1 MALPLGWALC
11 GLLLPLLLPPAAGER
26 APGAPLDPG
35 AIAEFCRIDP
45 ALCHA
50 EEQQLSFEAVR
61 NIHKQMDDD
70 ANGNVDVEE
79 SDEFLRE
86 DLNYHDPTV
95 KHSTF
100 HGEDKLIS
108 VEDLWKAWK
117 TSEVYNWTVEEVV
130 QWLITYVELPQ
141 YEETFRKLQLSGHAM
156 PRLAVNNVT
165 MMGTVLKMTDR
176 SHRQKLQLKAL
187 DTVLFGPPLLTRH
200 NHLKDFMLVVSIVIG
215 VGGCWFAYIQNRYSK
230 EHMKK
235 MMKDLEGL
243 HRAEQSLHD
252 LQERLQK
259 AQEEHRSVE
268 VEKVHL
274 EKKLQDEISIAKQEA
289 HRLRELREGTENE
302 LSRQKYAEQELEQ
315 VRMALKNAE
324 KELESHCGWAAPE
337 ALQRWL
343 QLTHEVEVQYYNVK
357 KQNAEKQLLVAKE
370 GAEKIKKKRNTLFG
384 TFHVAHSSSLDDV
397 DHKILT
403 AKQALSEVT
412 AALRERL
419 HRWQQIELLCG
430 FQIVTNPGIHSL
442 AAALN
447 IDPSWMGTPR
457 PNPSHFIMTDDVD
470 DLDEE
475 IVSPMSIQYAPWLLG
490 RRLSDRSSLSS
501 EDQSLWRCPA
511 PALPSTVRQR
521 LAEPQQHLH
530 SSQRL
535 VESSGQGQSEVSPAW
550 GSRAGRGSLRR
561 TQNLSWGQSFSLDL
575 AATTHP
581 ASSPATTTTTTTT
594 SSSSSSS
601 SAAAA
606 SPSASST
613 FYSSCSTSAAAACHG
628 HPVYYHHT
636 TSSYLLQMD
645 SFLGLPPPDVTS
657 GARCHAESFGD
668 LTRCDSD
675 PSIPHLSDPQRPCSS
690 APRLLAARPHLL
702 TRSMEEPPPGH
713 PPAGAVPTPN
723 GGSRQG
729 EASSASPGCS
739 LLPESPMVMKKMMM
753 VVNHGMEKAS
763 SLGELA
769 QPPPGRAGQSDS
781 SRSHS
786 PSSTEP
792 ETPSPISDGRPG
804 AAKSTRIP
812 QLAAKKS
819 PGEEDSSLAGEEVE
833 LGQSK
838 KKFPLK
844 IFKKPKK

>member
-1 MALPLGWALC
+1 MLQVPLPLDRDGILFRLRFTTLALGTVFCPLFGFLFCVIWSLLFNFRETTATHC
-11 GLLLPLLLPPAAGER
+11 GVPNYLPSISAAIGGETPQRYVWRLCIGLHSAPRLLVALAYWNHYQSCHCPHPRYLRLCHLTLLLNLLENFALLILTYVSSTENY
-26 APGAPLDPG
+26 
-35 AIAEFCRIDP
+35 AEFCRIDK
-45 ALCHA
+45 ALCHD
-50 EEQQLSFEAVR
+50 EDEQLSFEAVR

-86 DLNYHDPTV
+86 DLNYHDPAV

-117 TSEVYNWTVEEVV
+117 TSEVYNWTVDEVV
-130 QWLITYVELPQ
+130 QWLISYVELPQ

-156 PRLAVNNVT
+156 PRLAVNNAT

-324 KELESHCGWAAPE
+324 KELESHCSWAAPE
-337 ALQRWL
+337 ALQKWL
-343 QLTHEVEVQYYNVK
+343 QLTHEVEVQYYNIK

-430 FQIVTNPGIHSL
+430 FQIVNNPGIHSL
-442 AAALN
+442 ASALN
-447 IDPSWMGTPR
+447 IDPGWMGTPR

-475 IVSPMSIQYAPWLLG
+475 LVSPMSIQ
-490 RRLSDRSSLSS
+490 S
-501 EDQSLWRCPA
+501 

-521 LAEPQQHLH
+521 LVEPQHGH
-530 SSQRL
+530 GSQR
-535 VESSGQGQSEVSPAW
+535 W
-550 GSRAGRGSLRR
+550 
-561 TQNLSWGQSFSLDL
+561 
-575 AATTHP
+575 
-581 ASSPATTTTTTTT
+581 
-594 SSSSSSS
+594 
-601 SAAAA
+601 
-606 SPSASST
+606 
-613 FYSSCSTSAAAACHG
+613 
-628 HPVYYHHT
+628 
-636 TSSYLLQMD
+636 
-645 SFLGLPPPDVTS
+645 
-657 GARCHAESFGD
+657 
-668 LTRCDSD
+668 
-675 PSIPHLSDPQRPCSS
+675 I
-690 APRLLAARPHLL
+690 
-702 TRSMEEPPPGH
+702 
-713 PPAGAVPTPN
+713 
-723 GGSRQG
+723 
-729 EASSASPGCS
+729 
-739 LLPESPMVMKKMMM
+739 
-753 VVNHGMEKAS
+753 
-763 SLGELA
+763 
-769 QPPPGRAGQSDS
+769 
-781 SRSHS
+781 
-786 PSSTEP
+786 
-792 ETPSPISDGRPG
+792 PSPTCPLLMSPLEFAVALG
-804 AAKSTRIP
+804 ALEI
-812 QLAAKKS
+812 
-819 PGEEDSSLAGEEVE
+819 
-833 LGQSK
+833 
-838 KKFPLK
+838 
-844 IFKKPKK
+844 

>member
-1 MALPLGWALC
+1 MDLCSRVAVWVLCLSLLHQGEGDKPPSLSDTDESAVAVLPYEKVKSPNPMAQLGFPGILRGGDPSFLPQ
-11 GLLLPLLLPPAAGER
+11 
-26 APGAPLDPG
+26 
-35 AIAEFCRIDP
+35 EFCRIDEL
-45 ALCHA
+45 LCNK
-50 EEQQLSFEAVR
+50 EDELLSFEAVM

-108 VEDLWKAWK
+108 VEDLWQAWK

-141 YEETFRKLQLSGHAM
+141 YEETFRKLELGGHAM
-156 PRLAVNNVT
+156 PRLAITNAT
-165 MMGTVLKMTDR
+165 MTGTVLKMTDR

-230 EHMKK
+230 EHMGK

-243 HRAEQSLHD
+243 HHAEQSLHD

-259 AQEEHRSVE
+259 AQEEHRTVE

-274 EKKLQDEISIAKQEA
+274 EKKLQDEISMAKHEA
-289 HRLRELREGTENE
+289 QRLRELREGTENE

-324 KELESHCGWAAPE
+324 KELESHSNWSAPDS
-337 ALQRWL
+337 LQKWL
-343 QLTHEVEVQYYNVK
+343 QLTHEVEVQYYNIK
-357 KQNAEKQLLVAKE
+357 KQNAEKQLLIAKE

-419 HRWQQIELLCG
+419 HRWHQIEMLCG
-430 FQIVTNPGIHSL
+430 FQVVNNPGIHVL
-442 AAALN
+442 VAALN
-447 IDPSWMGTPR
+447 IDPSLMGGAR
-457 PNPSHFIMTDDVD
+457 QNPSHFIMSDDVD
-470 DLDEE
+470 DMDED
-475 IVSPMSIQYAPWLLG
+475 IMAPISMQSP
-490 RRLSDRSSLSS
+490 SLSS
-501 EDQSLWRCPA
+501 A
-511 PALPSTVRQR
+511 VRQR
-521 LAEPQQHLH
+521 IVDPQHALG
-530 SSQRL
+530 SQRL
-535 VESSGQGQSEVSPAW
+535 VESYMQGQSEQGSPVHYRP
-550 GSRAGRGSLRR
+550 SRVSLRR
-561 TQNLSWGQSFSLDL
+561 MRSLSHGQSFNSDL
-575 AATTHP
+575 HGTTP
-581 ASSPATTTTTTTT
+581 ST
-594 SSSSSSS
+594 SSSTTASSCSSSTS
-601 SAAAA
+601 SAPSA
-606 SPSASST
+606 PSASH
-613 FYSSCSTSAAAACHG
+613 A
-628 HPVYYHHT
+628 HPVYFHHST
-636 TSSYLLQMD
+636 TYYVQMD
-645 SFLGLPPPDVTS
+645 SIPDLPPPDVTS
-657 GARCHAESFGD
+657 GMLGRSPSFGD
-668 LTRCDSD
+668 LSRSDSESSL
-675 PSIPHLSDPQRPCSS
+675 PFLSDHHRVTKLPTSKS
-690 APRLLAARPHLL
+690 AMLARCL
-702 TRSMEEPPPGH
+702 EEYPAAGGH
-713 PPAGAVPTPN
+713 TPN
-723 GGSRQG
+723 GGNKHFDAPSLCALQ
-729 EASSASPGCS
+729 AILPDSPV
-739 LLPESPMVMKKMMM
+739 LEKKVLPQQE
-753 VVNHGMEKAS
+753 MEKSS
-763 SLGELA
+763 SLGEISLA
-769 QPPPGRAGQSDS
+769 GVAQSDS

-792 ETPSPISDGRPG
+792 ETPSPTTESKHNNT
-804 AAKSTRIP
+804 KSTRIP
-812 QLAAKKS
+812 QLAGKKN
-819 PGEEDSSLAGEEVE
+819 PGEEDSGSTGEETDSVP
-833 LGQSK
+833 GK

>member
-1 MALPLGWALC
+1 MEPRPGRAVRALC
-11 GLLLPLLLPPAAGER
+11 GLFLLLLLLLLLQHPGRAER
-26 APGAPLDPG
+26 APGSHLDDS
-35 AIAEFCRIDP
+35 AIAAEFCRIDK
-45 ALCHA
+45 ALCHD
-50 EEQQLSFEAVR
+50 EDEQLSFEAVR

-86 DLNYHDPTV
+86 DLNYHDPAV

-117 TSEVYNWTVEEVV
+117 TSEVYNWTVDEVV
-130 QWLITYVELPQ
+130 QWLISYVELPQ

-156 PRLAVNNVT
+156 PRLAVNNAT

-324 KELESHCGWAAPE
+324 KELESHCSWAAPE
-337 ALQRWL
+337 ALQKWL
-343 QLTHEVEVQYYNVK
+343 QLTHEVEVQYYNIK

-430 FQIVTNPGIHSL
+430 FQIVNNPGIHSL
-442 AAALN
+442 ASALN
-447 IDPSWMGTPR
+447 IDPGWMGTPR

-475 IVSPMSIQYAPWLLG
+475 LVSPMSIQ
-490 RRLSDRSSLSS
+490 S
-501 EDQSLWRCPA
+501 

-521 LAEPQQHLH
+521 LVEPQHGH
-530 SSQRL
+530 GSQRG
-535 VESSGQGQSEVSPAW
+535 SGANK
-550 GSRAGRGSLRR
+550 RFNSLRLR
-561 TQNLSWGQSFSLDL
+561 LL
-575 AATTHP
+575 HP
-581 ASSPATTTTTTTT
+581 APERPPAYPQLGAQAAGCPAHAADQVHGGGCPRAPGPRRAHPQRRQPARGALRPGGLAG
-594 SSSSSSS
+594 
-601 SAAAA
+601 AAARE
-606 SPSASST
+606 P
-613 FYSSCSTSAAAACHG
+613 HG
-628 HPVYYHHT
+628 DEEDDDGEPRHGEV
-636 TSSYLLQMD
+636 LQPGGD
-645 SFLGLPPPDVTS
+645 QPPDGRQAQPLGFVPV
-657 GARCHAESFGD
+657 AQPQLHRPRHP
-668 LTRCDSD
+668 L
-675 PSIPHLSDPQRPCSS
+675 PHL
-690 APRLLAARPHLL
+690 
-702 TRSMEEPPPGH
+702 
-713 PPAGAVPTPN
+713 
-723 GGSRQG
+723 
-729 EASSASPGCS
+729 
-739 LLPESPMVMKKMMM
+739 
-753 VVNHGMEKAS
+753 
-763 SLGELA
+763 
-769 QPPPGRAGQSDS
+769 
-781 SRSHS
+781 
-786 PSSTEP
+786 
-792 ETPSPISDGRPG
+792 
-804 AAKSTRIP
+804 
-812 QLAAKKS
+812 
-819 PGEEDSSLAGEEVE
+819 
-833 LGQSK
+833 
-838 KKFPLK
+838 
-844 IFKKPKK
+844 

>member
-1 MALPLGWALC
+1 
-11 GLLLPLLLPPAAGER
+11 
-26 APGAPLDPG
+26 
-35 AIAEFCRIDP
+35 
-45 ALCHA
+45 
-50 EEQQLSFEAVR
+50 
-61 NIHKQMDDD
+61 MDDD

-117 TSEVYNWTVEEVV
+117 TSEVYNWTVDEVV

-156 PRLAVNNVT
+156 PRLAVNNAT

-324 KELESHCGWAAPE
+324 KELESHCSWAAPE
-337 ALQRWL
+337 ALQKWL
-343 QLTHEVEVQYYNVK
+343 QLTHEVEVQYYNIK

-430 FQIVTNPGIHSL
+430 FQIVNNPGIHTL
-442 AAALN
+442 ASALN
-447 IDPSWMGTPR
+447 IDPGWMGTPR

-475 IVSPMSIQYAPWLLG
+475 IVSPVSM
-490 RRLSDRSSLSS
+490 
-501 EDQSLWRCPA
+501 QS
-511 PALPSTVRQR
+511 PALPSAVRQR
-521 LAEPQQHLH
+521 LVDPQHGH
-530 SSQRL
+530 GSQR
-535 VESSGQGQSEVSPAW
+535 
-550 GSRAGRGSLRR
+550 
-561 TQNLSWGQSFSLDL
+561 
-575 AATTHP
+575 
-581 ASSPATTTTTTTT
+581 
-594 SSSSSSS
+594 
-601 SAAAA
+601 
-606 SPSASST
+606 
-613 FYSSCSTSAAAACHG
+613 
-628 HPVYYHHT
+628 
-636 TSSYLLQMD
+636 
-645 SFLGLPPPDVTS
+645 
-657 GARCHAESFGD
+657 D
-668 LTRCDSD
+668 LTRCDSES
-675 PSIPHLSDPQRPCSS
+675 SIPHLSEPPRPPGPASK
-690 APRLLAARPHLL
+690 LLPARPALL
-702 TRSMEEPPPGH
+702 TRSVEDAAPGH
-713 PPAGAVPTPN
+713 TPN
-723 GGSRQG
+723 GGGRHA
-729 EASSASPGCS
+729 EHPGPERPS
-739 LLPESPMVMKKMMM
+739 ESPSATKKTMT
-753 VVNHGMEKAS
+753 VNHGMEKSS
-763 SLGELA
+763 SLGEMGHPA
-769 QPPPGRAGQSDS
+769 AARHSHSDS

-786 PSSTEP
+786 PSSTDP
-792 ETPSPISDGRPG
+792 DTPSPTSDCRPNSS
-804 AAKSTRIP
+804 KSTRIP

-819 PGEEDSSLAGEEVE
+819 AGDEDGSLTGDEVDP
-833 LGQSK
+833 GQSK

-844 IFKKPKK
+844 IFKKPRK

>member
-1 MALPLGWALC
+1 MEPRPGRAVRALC
-11 GLLLPLLLPPAAGER
+11 GLFLLLLLLQHPGRAER
-26 APGAPLDPG
+26 APGSHLDDS
-35 AIAEFCRIDP
+35 AIAAEFCRIDK
-45 ALCHA
+45 ALCHD
-50 EEQQLSFEAVR
+50 EDEQLSFEAVR

-86 DLNYHDPTV
+86 DLNYHDPAV

-117 TSEVYNWTVEEVV
+117 TSEVYNWTVDEVV
-130 QWLITYVELPQ
+130 QWLISYVELPQ

-156 PRLAVNNVT
+156 PRLAVNNAT

-324 KELESHCGWAAPE
+324 KELESHCSWAAPE
-337 ALQRWL
+337 ALQKWL
-343 QLTHEVEVQYYNVK
+343 QLTHEVEVQYYNIK

-430 FQIVTNPGIHSL
+430 FQIVNNPGIHSL
-442 AAALN
+442 ASALN
-447 IDPSWMGTPR
+447 IDPGWMGTPR
-457 PNPSHFIMTDDVD
+457 PNPSHFIITDDVD

-475 IVSPMSIQYAPWLLG
+475 LVSPMSIQ
-490 RRLSDRSSLSS
+490 S
-501 EDQSLWRCPA
+501 

-521 LAEPQQHLH
+521 LVEPQHGH
-530 SSQRL
+530 GSQRG
-535 VESSGQGQSEVSPAW
+535 SGANK
-550 GSRAGRGSLRR
+550 RFNSLRLR
-561 TQNLSWGQSFSLDL
+561 LL
-575 AATTHP
+575 HP
-581 ASSPATTTTTTTT
+581 APERPPAYPQLGAQAAGCPAHAADQVHGGGCPRAPGPRRAHPQRRQPARGALRPGGFAG
-594 SSSSSSS
+594 
-601 SAAAA
+601 AAARE
-606 SPSASST
+606 P
-613 FYSSCSTSAAAACHG
+613 HG
-628 HPVYYHHT
+628 DEEDDDGEPRHGEV
-636 TSSYLLQMD
+636 LQPGGD
-645 SFLGLPPPDVTS
+645 QPPDGRQAQPLGFVPV
-657 GARCHAESFGD
+657 AQPQLHRPRHP
-668 LTRCDSD
+668 L
-675 PSIPHLSDPQRPCSS
+675 PHL
-690 APRLLAARPHLL
+690 
-702 TRSMEEPPPGH
+702 
-713 PPAGAVPTPN
+713 
-723 GGSRQG
+723 
-729 EASSASPGCS
+729 
-739 LLPESPMVMKKMMM
+739 
-753 VVNHGMEKAS
+753 
-763 SLGELA
+763 
-769 QPPPGRAGQSDS
+769 
-781 SRSHS
+781 
-786 PSSTEP
+786 
-792 ETPSPISDGRPG
+792 
-804 AAKSTRIP
+804 
-812 QLAAKKS
+812 
-819 PGEEDSSLAGEEVE
+819 
-833 LGQSK
+833 
-838 KKFPLK
+838 
-844 IFKKPKK
+844 

>member
-1 MALPLGWALC
+1 MDLRSGVALWVLC
-11 GLLLPLLLPPAAGER
+11 GFLLQQGRGER
-26 APGAPLDPG
+26 PPGSHLDET
-35 AIAEFCRIDP
+35 AIAAEFCRIDKP
-45 ALCHA
+45 LCHD
-50 EEQQLSFEAVR
+50 EDEQLSFEAVR

-117 TSEVYNWTVEEVV
+117 TSEVYNWTVDEVV

-156 PRLAVNNVT
+156 PRLAVNNAT
-165 MMGTVLKMTDR
+165 MMGSVLKMTDR

-324 KELESHCGWAAPE
+324 KELESHCSWAAPE
-337 ALQRWL
+337 ALQKWL
-343 QLTHEVEVQYYNVK
+343 QLTHEVEVQYYNIK

-430 FQIVTNPGIHSL
+430 FQIVNNPGIHTL
-442 AAALN
+442 ASALN

-475 IVSPMSIQYAPWLLG
+475 IVSPMSIQ
-490 RRLSDRSSLSS
+490 S
-501 EDQSLWRCPA
+501 

-521 LAEPQQHLH
+521 LVDPQHAH
-530 SSQRL
+530 GSQRG
-535 VESSGQGQSEVSPAW
+535 SGANK
-550 GSRAGRGSLRR
+550 RLNSLRLR
-561 TQNLSWGQSFSLDL
+561 LL
-575 AATTHP
+575 HP
-581 ASSPATTTTTTTT
+581 APERPPAYPQLCAQAPGCPAQPADQVHRGGCPRPPCRQRAHPQRRQQARGGLRPGGFAGP
-594 SSSSSSS
+594 
-601 SAAAA
+601 AARE
-606 SPSASST
+606 P
-613 FYSSCSTSAAAACHG
+613 HG
-628 HPVYYHHT
+628 DEEDDDGEPRHGEV
-636 TSSYLLQMD
+636 LQPGGD
-645 SFLGLPPPDVTS
+645 QPPDS
-657 GARCHAESFGD
+657 RQAHPLGFLPLPQPQLHRPRHP
-668 LTRCDSD
+668 L
-675 PSIPHLSDPQRPCSS
+675 PHL
-690 APRLLAARPHLL
+690 
-702 TRSMEEPPPGH
+702 
-713 PPAGAVPTPN
+713 
-723 GGSRQG
+723 
-729 EASSASPGCS
+729 
-739 LLPESPMVMKKMMM
+739 
-753 VVNHGMEKAS
+753 
-763 SLGELA
+763 
-769 QPPPGRAGQSDS
+769 
-781 SRSHS
+781 
-786 PSSTEP
+786 
-792 ETPSPISDGRPG
+792 
-804 AAKSTRIP
+804 
-812 QLAAKKS
+812 
-819 PGEEDSSLAGEEVE
+819 
-833 LGQSK
+833 
-838 KKFPLK
+838 
-844 IFKKPKK
+844 

>member
-1 MALPLGWALC
+1 MDVWSRVAVWILC
-11 GLLLPLLLPPAAGER
+11 GFLLHQGQGER
-26 APGAPLDPG
+26 PPGSHLDET
-35 AIAEFCRIDP
+35 AITEFCRIDEP
-45 ALCHA
+45 LCHK
-50 EEQQLSFEAVR
+50 EDEQLSFEAVC

-108 VEDLWKAWK
+108 VEDLWKSWK
-117 TSEVYNWTVEEVV
+117 TSEVYNWTVDEVV

-156 PRLAVNNVT
+156 PRLAINNAT

-230 EHMKK
+230 EHMKR

-259 AQEEHRSVE
+259 AQEEHRTVE

-324 KELESHCGWAAPE
+324 KELESHCSWAAPE
-337 ALQRWL
+337 ALQKWL
-343 QLTHEVEVQYYNVK
+343 QLTHEVEVQYYNIK

-419 HRWQQIELLCG
+419 HRWHQIELLCG
-430 FQIVTNPGIHSL
+430 FQIVNNPGIHTL
-442 AAALN
+442 VTALN
-447 IDPSWMGTPR
+447 IDPSWVGTPR
-457 PNPSHFIMTDDVD
+457 PNPSHFIMTDDLD

-475 IVSPMSIQYAPWLLG
+475 IVSPMSMQYADWLLG
-490 RRLSDRSSLSS
+490 RRFSDRSSISS
-501 EDQSLWRCPA
+501 EDQSLWKYPA
-511 PALPSTVRQR
+511 PTLASSVRQR
-521 LAEPQQHLH
+521 IVDPPH
-530 SSQRL
+530 SLGSQRDL
-535 VESSGQGQSEVSPAW
+535 PRADSDSSMLYMSDHQRIPG
-550 GSRAGRGSLRR
+550 
-561 TQNLSWGQSFSLDL
+561 
-575 AATTHP
+575 
-581 ASSPATTTTTTTT
+581 
-594 SSSSSSS
+594 
-601 SAAAA
+601 SAAK
-606 SPSASST
+606 
-613 FYSSCSTSAAAACHG
+613 
-628 HPVYYHHT
+628 
-636 TSSYLLQMD
+636 
-645 SFLGLPPPDVTS
+645 
-657 GARCHAESFGD
+657 
-668 LTRCDSD
+668 
-675 PSIPHLSDPQRPCSS
+675 
-690 APRLLAARPHLL
+690 LLAARTPLL
-702 TRSMEEPPPGH
+702 TRAAEEAALGH
-713 PPAGAVPTPN
+713 PAICSPTSN
-723 GGSRQG
+723 GGSKHV
-729 EASSASPGCS
+729 EAASLGALPDS
-739 LLPESPMVMKKMMM
+739 PAAAKKVLLL
-753 VVNHGMEKAS
+753 NHGMQKSS
-763 SLGELA
+763 SLGEIS
-769 QPPPGRAGQSDS
+769 QPTGGRQSHSDS

-792 ETPSPISDGRPG
+792 ETPSPVSDSRPG
-804 AAKSTRIP
+804 NAKNTRIP

-819 PGEEDSSLAGEEVE
+819 PGEDDSGSTGEETDSSQA
-833 LGQSK
+833 K

>member
-1 MALPLGWALC
+1 MELRAAAALWVLC
-11 GLLLPLLLPPAAGER
+11 GLLLQPARPERPPGSH
-26 APGAPLDPG
+26 LDDT
-35 AIAEFCRIDP
+35 AIAEFCRIDKP
-45 ALCHA
+45 LCHD
-50 EEQQLSFEAVR
+50 EDEQLSFEAVR

-117 TSEVYNWTVEEVV
+117 TSEVYNWTVDEVV

-156 PRLAVNNVT
+156 PRLAVNNAT

-324 KELESHCGWAAPE
+324 KELESHCSWAAPE
-337 ALQRWL
+337 ALQKWL
-343 QLTHEVEVQYYNVK
+343 QLTHEVEVQYYNIK

-430 FQIVTNPGIHSL
+430 FQIVNNPGIHTL
-442 AAALN
+442 ASALN
-447 IDPSWMGTPR
+447 IDPGWMGTPR

-475 IVSPMSIQYAPWLLG
+475 IVSPMSM
-490 RRLSDRSSLSS
+490 
-501 EDQSLWRCPA
+501 QS

-521 LAEPQQHLH
+521 LVDPQHGH
-530 SSQRL
+530 GSQR
-535 VESSGQGQSEVSPAW
+535 
-550 GSRAGRGSLRR
+550 
-561 TQNLSWGQSFSLDL
+561 
-575 AATTHP
+575 
-581 ASSPATTTTTTTT
+581 
-594 SSSSSSS
+594 
-601 SAAAA
+601 
-606 SPSASST
+606 
-613 FYSSCSTSAAAACHG
+613 
-628 HPVYYHHT
+628 
-636 TSSYLLQMD
+636 
-645 SFLGLPPPDVTS
+645 
-657 GARCHAESFGD
+657 D
-668 LTRCDSD
+668 LTRCDSES
-675 PSIPHLSDPQRPCSS
+675 SIPHLMEPQRLPS
-690 APRLLAARPHLL
+690 AAPKLLAARPALL
-702 TRSMEEPPPGH
+702 TRSIEDAGPGH
-713 PPAGAVPTPN
+713 TPN
-723 GGSRQG
+723 GGSRHA
-729 EASSASPGCS
+729 EPPGPERPS
-739 LLPESPMVMKKMMM
+739 ESPMVMKKMMM
-753 VVNHGMEKAS
+753 VNHGMEKSS
-763 SLGELA
+763 SLGEIGHPA
-769 QPPPGRAGQSDS
+769 ASRHSHSDS

-786 PSSTEP
+786 PSSTDP
-792 ETPSPISDGRPG
+792 DTPSPISDCRPNSS
-804 AAKSTRIP
+804 KSTRIP

-819 PGEEDSSLAGEEVE
+819 AGDEDGSLTGDEVDP
-833 LGQSK
+833 GQSK

-844 IFKKPKK
+844 IFKKPRK

>member
-1 MALPLGWALC
+1 
-11 GLLLPLLLPPAAGER
+11 
-26 APGAPLDPG
+26 
-35 AIAEFCRIDP
+35 
-45 ALCHA
+45 
-50 EEQQLSFEAVR
+50 
-61 NIHKQMDDD
+61 MDDD

-117 TSEVYNWTVEEVV
+117 ASEVYNWTVDEVV

-141 YEETFRKLQLSGHAM
+141 YEETFRRLQLTGHAM
-156 PRLAVNNVT
+156 PRLAITNAT
-165 MMGTVLKMTDR
+165 MTGAVLKMTDR

-259 AQEEHRSVE
+259 AQEEHRTVE
-268 VEKVHL
+268 VEKVSL
-274 EKKLQDEISIAKQEA
+274 EKRLQDEISMAKQEA

-324 KELESHCGWAAPE
+324 KELESHSSWAAPE
-337 ALQRWL
+337 ALQKWL

-357 KQNAEKQLLVAKE
+357 KQNAEKQLLLAKE

-419 HRWQQIELLCG
+419 HRWQQIEMLCG
-430 FQIVTNPGIHSL
+430 FQIVNNPGIHAL
-442 AAALN
+442 VAALN
-447 IDPSWMGTPR
+447 IDPAWVGSASATR
-457 PNPSHFIMTDDVD
+457 ANASHFIMTDDMD

-475 IVSPMSIQYAPWLLG
+475 IVSPISMQYAALLLG
-490 RRLSDRSSLSS
+490 QSRFCS
-501 EDQSLWRCPA
+501 EDPSAPWKYPA
-511 PALPSTVRQR
+511 PSLPSSVRQR
-521 LAEPQQHLH
+521 LVDPQLALG
-530 SSQRL
+530 SQRDL
-535 VESSGQGQSEVSPAW
+535 
-550 GSRAGRGSLRR
+550 SRS
-561 TQNLSWGQSFSLDL
+561 
-575 AATTHP
+575 
-581 ASSPATTTTTTTT
+581 
-594 SSSSSSS
+594 
-601 SAAAA
+601 
-606 SPSASST
+606 
-613 FYSSCSTSAAAACHG
+613 
-628 HPVYYHHT
+628 
-636 TSSYLLQMD
+636 
-645 SFLGLPPPDVTS
+645 
-657 GARCHAESFGD
+657 
-668 LTRCDSD
+668 DSD
-675 PSIPHLSDPQRPCSS
+675 SSIPHLSDNQRISGSSS
-690 APRLLAARPHLL
+690 ASKLLTARPPAAGLL
-702 TRSMEEPPPGH
+702 NKSMEEVGPSSL
-713 PPAGAVPTPN
+713 PTL
-723 GGSRQG
+723 GGP
-729 EASSASPGCS
+729 SPGASCS
-739 LLPESPMVMKKMMM
+739 RHSEGGPSSLPEHLAESPIVLKKALML
-753 VVNHGMEKAS
+753 NHGGLEKS
-763 SLGELA
+763 TSLGEISHSGGGA
-769 QPPPGRAGQSDS
+769 SGASRHSPSDS

-792 ETPSPISDGRPG
+792 ETPSPTSEGGRPNSKG
-804 AAKSTRIP
+804 NSRIP
-812 QLAAKKS
+812 HLASKKS
-819 PGEEDSSLAGEEVE
+819 AAGGEEDSGSTGEETDS
-833 LGQSK
+833 GPGK

>member
-1 MALPLGWALC
+1 MPVFS
-11 GLLLPLLLPPAAGER
+11 PR
-26 APGAPLDPG
+26 T
-35 AIAEFCRIDP
+35 EFCRIDEP
-45 ALCHA
+45 LCHL
-50 EEQQLSFEAVR
+50 EDEQLSFEAVC

-108 VEDLWKAWK
+108 VEDLWKSWK
-117 TSEVYNWTVEEVV
+117 TSEVYNWTVDEVV

-156 PRLAVNNVT
+156 PRLAINNAT

-230 EHMKK
+230 EHVKR

-259 AQEEHRSVE
+259 AQEEHRTVE

-324 KELESHCGWAAPE
+324 KELESHCSWAAPE
-337 ALQRWL
+337 ALQKWL
-343 QLTHEVEVQYYNVK
+343 QLTHEVEVQYYNIK

-419 HRWQQIELLCG
+419 HRWHQIELLCG
-430 FQIVTNPGIHSL
+430 FQIVNNPGIHTL
-442 AAALN
+442 VTALN
-447 IDPSWMGTPR
+447 IDPSWVGTSR
-457 PNPSHFIMTDDVD
+457 PNPAHFIMTDDLD

-475 IVSPMSIQYAPWLLG
+475 IVSPMSMQSAP
-490 RRLSDRSSLSS
+490 
-501 EDQSLWRCPA
+501 
-511 PALPSTVRQR
+511 LPSGVRQR
-521 LAEPQQHLH
+521 VVDPQH
-530 SSQRL
+530 SLGSQRL
-535 VESSGQGQSEVSPAW
+535 VESYVHGQNEPGQPAHYLT
-550 GSRAGRGSLRR
+550 GRVALRR
-561 TQNLSWGQSFSLDL
+561 MHSLTSGQSFSSD
-575 AATTHP
+575 AHGTSPASATTASCSSTATTT
-581 ASSPATTTTTTTT
+581 ASSPA
-594 SSSSSSS
+594 
-601 SAAAA
+601 
-606 SPSASST
+606 
-613 FYSSCSTSAAAACHG
+613 CHA
-628 HPVYYHHT
+628 HPIYYHHT
-636 TSSYLLQMD
+636 SSSYILQMD
-645 SFLGLPPPDVTS
+645 SAPDLPPPDVTS
-657 GARCHAESFGD
+657 GIRCHTESFG
-668 LTRCDSD
+668 
-675 PSIPHLSDPQRPCSS
+675 
-690 APRLLAARPHLL
+690 
-702 TRSMEEPPPGH
+702 
-713 PPAGAVPTPN
+713 
-723 GGSRQG
+723 
-729 EASSASPGCS
+729 
-739 LLPESPMVMKKMMM
+739 
-753 VVNHGMEKAS
+753 
-763 SLGELA
+763 
-769 QPPPGRAGQSDS
+769 
-781 SRSHS
+781 

-792 ETPSPISDGRPG
+792 DTPSPVSDSRPG
-804 AAKSTRIP
+804 NAKNTRIP
-812 QLAAKKS
+812 QLAAKKNA
-819 PGEEDSSLAGEEVE
+819 GEEDSGSTGEETDSSQ
-833 LGQSK
+833 GK

>member
-1 MALPLGWALC
+1 MDLRSGVAVWVLC
-11 GLLLPLLLPPAAGER
+11 GFLLQQGRGER
-26 APGAPLDPG
+26 PPGSHLDQT
-35 AIAEFCRIDP
+35 AIAEFCRIDKP
-45 ALCHA
+45 LCHD
-50 EEQQLSFEAVR
+50 EDEQLSFEAVR

-156 PRLAVNNVT
+156 PRLAVNNAT
-165 MMGTVLKMTDR
+165 MMGSVLKMTDR

-324 KELESHCGWAAPE
+324 KELESHCSWAAPE
-337 ALQRWL
+337 ALQKWL
-343 QLTHEVEVQYYNVK
+343 QLTHEVEVQYYNIK

-430 FQIVTNPGIHSL
+430 FQIVNNPGIHTL
-442 AAALN
+442 ASALN
-447 IDPSWMGTPR
+447 IDPGWMGTPR

-475 IVSPMSIQYAPWLLG
+475 IVSPMSIQYAAWLFG
-490 RRLSDRSSLSS
+490 RRFSDRSSLSS
-501 EDQSLWRCPA
+501 EDQSLWKYPA

-521 LAEPQQHLH
+521 LVDPQHAH
-530 SSQRL
+530 GSQRL
-535 VESSGQGQSEVSPAW
+535 VESYMPGQNESGQAAQY
-550 GSRAGRGSLRR
+550 RAGRVSLRR
-561 TQNLSWGQSFSLDL
+561 MHSLSSGQSFSSDL
-575 AATTHP
+575 PATGPSPAATT
-581 ASSPATTTTTTTT
+581 ASSTSC
-594 SSSSSSS
+594 SSSSTT
-601 SAAAA
+601 APA
-606 SPSASST
+606 P
-613 FYSSCSTSAAAACHG
+613 ACHV
-628 HPVYYHHT
+628 HPVCYHHT
-636 TSSYLLQMD
+636 TSSYFLQMD
-645 SFLGLPPPDVTS
+645 SIPDLPPPDVTS
-657 GARCHAESFGD
+657 GARCRTESFGD

-675 PSIPHLSDPQRPCSS
+675 SSIPHLSEHQRVPSS
-690 APRLLAARPHLL
+690 APKLLAARPNLL
-702 TRSMEEPPPGH
+702 TRSIEEAAPGH
-713 PPAGAVPTPN
+713 PPLGAPTPN
-723 GGSRQG
+723 GGSRQAEPSG
-729 EASSASPGCS
+729 LGA
-739 LLPESPMVMKKMMM
+739 LPERPSESPVGMKKMMM
-753 VVNHGMEKAS
+753 VNHGLEKSS
-763 SLGELA
+763 SLGEISH
-769 QPPPGRAGQSDS
+769 PPAGKHSHSDS

-786 PSSTEP
+786 PSSTDP
-792 ETPSPISDGRPG
+792 DTPSPISDCRPG
-804 AAKSTRIP
+804 SAKSTRIP

-819 PGEEDSSLAGEEVE
+819 PGDEDSSLTGDEVD

>member
-1 MALPLGWALC
+1 MDVWSRVAVWILC
-11 GLLLPLLLPPAAGER
+11 GFLLHQGQGER
-26 APGAPLDPG
+26 PPGSHLDEA
-35 AIAEFCRIDP
+35 AIAEFCRIDEP
-45 ALCHA
+45 LCHN
-50 EEQQLSFEAVR
+50 EDELLSFEAVC

-108 VEDLWKAWK
+108 VEDLWKSWK
-117 TSEVYNWTVEEVV
+117 TSEVYNWTVDEVV

-156 PRLAVNNVT
+156 PRLAINNAT

-230 EHMKK
+230 EHLKR

-259 AQEEHRSVE
+259 AQEEHRTVE

-324 KELESHCGWAAPE
+324 KELESHCSWAAPE
-337 ALQRWL
+337 ALQKWL
-343 QLTHEVEVQYYNVK
+343 QLTHEVEVQYYNIK

-419 HRWQQIELLCG
+419 HRWQQIEVLCG
-430 FQIVTNPGIHSL
+430 FQIVNNPGIHAL
-442 AAALN
+442 IAALN
-447 IDPSWMGTPR
+447 IDPSWVGTPR
-457 PNPSHFIMTDDVD
+457 PNPSHFIMTDDLD

-475 IVSPMSIQYAPWLLG
+475 IVSPMSM
-490 RRLSDRSSLSS
+490 
-501 EDQSLWRCPA
+501 QSPT
-511 PALPSTVRQR
+511 LPSGVRQR
-521 LAEPQQHLH
+521 AVDPQH
-530 SSQRL
+530 SLGSQR
-535 VESSGQGQSEVSPAW
+535 
-550 GSRAGRGSLRR
+550 
-561 TQNLSWGQSFSLDL
+561 
-575 AATTHP
+575 
-581 ASSPATTTTTTTT
+581 
-594 SSSSSSS
+594 
-601 SAAAA
+601 
-606 SPSASST
+606 
-613 FYSSCSTSAAAACHG
+613 
-628 HPVYYHHT
+628 
-636 TSSYLLQMD
+636 
-645 SFLGLPPPDVTS
+645 
-657 GARCHAESFGD
+657 D
-668 LTRCDSD
+668 LTRSDSD
-675 PSIPHLSDPQRPCSS
+675 SSFLHMSDQRIPAPKFLPTRPPLRPAEEAASGHLASY
-690 APRLLAARPHLL
+690 AP
-702 TRSMEEPPPGH
+702 TS
-713 PPAGAVPTPN
+713 N
-723 GGSRQG
+723 GGSKHG
-729 EASSASPGCS
+729 EASPLGA
-739 LLPESPMVMKKMMM
+739 LQERLPESPVVVKKMMM
-753 VVNHGMEKAS
+753 LNHGMAKSS
-763 SLGELA
+763 SLGEISHVMA
-769 QPPPGRAGQSDS
+769 GRPSHSDS

-792 ETPSPISDGRPG
+792 DTPSPVSDSRPNN
-804 AAKSTRIP
+804 AKNTRIP
-812 QLAAKKS
+812 QLALKKNA
-819 PGEEDSSLAGEEVE
+819 GEEDSGSTGEETDSSQ
-833 LGQSK
+833 GK

>member
-1 MALPLGWALC
+1 P
-11 GLLLPLLLPPAAGER
+11 
-26 APGAPLDPG
+26 
-35 AIAEFCRIDP
+35 AEFCRIDK
-45 ALCHA
+45 ALCHD
-50 EEQQLSFEAVR
+50 EDEQLSFEAVR

-86 DLNYHDPTV
+86 DLNYHDPAV

-117 TSEVYNWTVEEVV
+117 TSEVYNWTVDEVV
-130 QWLITYVELPQ
+130 QWLISYVELPQ

-156 PRLAVNNVT
+156 PRLAVNNAT

-324 KELESHCGWAAPE
+324 KELESHCSWAAPE
-337 ALQRWL
+337 ALQKWL
-343 QLTHEVEVQYYNVK
+343 QLTHEVEVQYYNIK

-403 AKQALSEVT
+403 AKAGARGRQSWRVWVGQEE
-412 AALRERL
+412 LRVGVPVCSRA
-419 HRWQQIELLCG
+419 QQTGAGARVCG
-430 FQIVTNPGIHSL
+430 IRDGGVGW
-442 AAALN
+442 A
-447 IDPSWMGTPR
+447 R
-457 PNPSHFIMTDDVD
+457 C
-470 DLDEE
+470 
-475 IVSPMSIQYAPWLLG
+475 G
-490 RRLSDRSSLSS
+490 RCRSSVSRAVPQRSPCLVA
-501 EDQSLWRCPA
+501 A
-511 PALPSTVRQR
+511 PALPSSVRQR
-521 LAEPQQHLH
+521 LVEPQHGH
-530 SSQRL
+530 GSQR
-535 VESSGQGQSEVSPAW
+535 
-550 GSRAGRGSLRR
+550 
-561 TQNLSWGQSFSLDL
+561 
-575 AATTHP
+575 
-581 ASSPATTTTTTTT
+581 
-594 SSSSSSS
+594 
-601 SAAAA
+601 
-606 SPSASST
+606 
-613 FYSSCSTSAAAACHG
+613 
-628 HPVYYHHT
+628 
-636 TSSYLLQMD
+636 
-645 SFLGLPPPDVTS
+645 
-657 GARCHAESFGD
+657 D

-675 PSIPHLSDPQRPCSS
+675 SSIPHLSDHQRIPSS
-690 APRLLAARPHLL
+690 APKLLAARPTLL
-702 TRSMEEPPPGH
+702 TRSMEEAAPG
-713 PPAGAVPTPN
+713 PPAPGAPTPN
-723 GGSRQG
+723 GGSRHG
-729 EASSASPGCS
+729 EPSA
-739 LLPESPMVMKKMMM
+739 LAALQERLPESPMVMKKMMM
-753 VVNHGMEKAS
+753 VNHGMEKSS
-763 SLGELA
+763 SLGEISH
-769 QPPPGRAGQSDS
+769 PTAGKPSHSDS

-786 PSSTEP
+786 PSSTDP
-792 ETPSPISDGRPG
+792 DTPSPISDCRPSG
-804 AAKSTRIP
+804 ARNTRIP

-819 PGEEDSSLAGEEVE
+819 PGDEDSSLTGDEVD

>member
-1 MALPLGWALC
+1 MEPRPGRAVRALC
-11 GLLLPLLLPPAAGER
+11 GLFLLLLLLQHPGRAER
-26 APGAPLDPG
+26 APGSHLDDS
-35 AIAEFCRIDP
+35 AIAAEFCRIDK
-45 ALCHA
+45 ALCHD
-50 EEQQLSFEAVR
+50 EDEQLSFEAVR

-86 DLNYHDPTV
+86 DLNYHDPAV

-117 TSEVYNWTVEEVV
+117 TSEVYNWTVDEVV
-130 QWLITYVELPQ
+130 QWLISYVELPQ

-156 PRLAVNNVT
+156 PRLAVNNAT

-324 KELESHCGWAAPE
+324 KELESHCSWAAPE
-337 ALQRWL
+337 ALQKWL
-343 QLTHEVEVQYYNVK
+343 QLTHEVEVQYYNIK

-430 FQIVTNPGIHSL
+430 FQIVNNPGIHSL
-442 AAALN
+442 ASALN
-447 IDPSWMGTPR
+447 IDPGWMGTPR
-457 PNPSHFIMTDDVD
+457 PNPSHFIITDDVD

-475 IVSPMSIQYAPWLLG
+475 LVSPMSIQ
-490 RRLSDRSSLSS
+490 S
-501 EDQSLWRCPA
+501 

-521 LAEPQQHLH
+521 LVEPQHGH
-530 SSQRL
+530 GSQR
-535 VESSGQGQSEVSPAW
+535 
-550 GSRAGRGSLRR
+550 
-561 TQNLSWGQSFSLDL
+561 
-575 AATTHP
+575 
-581 ASSPATTTTTTTT
+581 
-594 SSSSSSS
+594 
-601 SAAAA
+601 
-606 SPSASST
+606 
-613 FYSSCSTSAAAACHG
+613 
-628 HPVYYHHT
+628 
-636 TSSYLLQMD
+636 
-645 SFLGLPPPDVTS
+645 
-657 GARCHAESFGD
+657 D

-675 PSIPHLSDPQRPCSS
+675 SSIPHLSDHQRIPSS
-690 APRLLAARPHLL
+690 APKLLAARPTLL
-702 TRSMEEPPPGH
+702 TRSMEEAVPGPPG
-713 PPAGAVPTPN
+713 PGAPTPN
-723 GGSRQG
+723 GGSRHG
-729 EASSASPGCS
+729 EPSA
-739 LLPESPMVMKKMMM
+739 LAALQERLPESPMVMKKMMM
-753 VVNHGMEKAS
+753 VNHGMEKSS
-763 SLGELA
+763 SLGEISH
-769 QPPPGRAGQSDS
+769 PTAGKPSHSDS

-786 PSSTEP
+786 PSSTDP
-792 ETPSPISDGRPG
+792 DTPSPISDCRPSG
-804 AAKSTRIP
+804 ARNTRIP

-819 PGEEDSSLAGEEVE
+819 PGDEDSSLTGDEVD

>member
-1 MALPLGWALC
+1 MDVWSRIAIWILC
-11 GLLLPLLLPPAAGER
+11 GFLLHHGQGER
-26 APGAPLDPG
+26 PPGTYLDD
-35 AIAEFCRIDP
+35 ATIAEFCRIDQ
-45 ALCHA
+45 ALCHN
-50 EEQQLSFEAVR
+50 EDEQLSFEAVL

-70 ANGNVDVEE
+70 ANGDVDVEE

-100 HGEDKLIS
+100 HGEDKHIS

-117 TSEVYNWTVEEVV
+117 SSEVYNWTVDEVV

-156 PRLAVNNVT
+156 PRLAITNAT
-165 MMGTVLKMTDR
+165 MTGTVLKMTDR

-259 AQEEHRSVE
+259 AQEEHRTVE
-268 VEKVHL
+268 VEKVSL
-274 EKKLQDEISIAKQEA
+274 EKRLQDEISIAKQEA

-324 KELESHCGWAAPE
+324 KELESHSSWAVPE
-337 ALQRWL
+337 ALQKWL
-343 QLTHEVEVQYYNVK
+343 QLTHEVEVQYYNIK
-357 KQNAEKQLLVAKE
+357 KQNAEKQLLLAKE

-419 HRWQQIELLCG
+419 HRWQQIEMLCG
-430 FQIVTNPGIHSL
+430 FQIVVNPGIHTLVSV
-442 AAALN
+442 LN
-447 IDPSWMGTPR
+447 IDPSWMGSCTR
-457 PNPSHFIMTDDVD
+457 PNTSHFIMTDDVD

-475 IVSPMSIQYAPWLLG
+475 IVSPMSMQSP
-490 RRLSDRSSLSS
+490 SMSSG
-501 EDQSLWRCPA
+501 
-511 PALPSTVRQR
+511 VRQR
-521 LAEPQQHLH
+521 LVDQQHSLG
-530 SSQRL
+530 SQRD
-535 VESSGQGQSEVSPAW
+535 
-550 GSRAGRGSLRR
+550 
-561 TQNLSWGQSFSLDL
+561 LSHS
-575 AATTHP
+575 
-581 ASSPATTTTTTTT
+581 
-594 SSSSSSS
+594 
-601 SAAAA
+601 
-606 SPSASST
+606 
-613 FYSSCSTSAAAACHG
+613 
-628 HPVYYHHT
+628 
-636 TSSYLLQMD
+636 
-645 SFLGLPPPDVTS
+645 
-657 GARCHAESFGD
+657 
-668 LTRCDSD
+668 DSD
-675 PSIPHLSDPQRPCSS
+675 SSIPHLSNSQRTSSS
-690 APRLLAARPHLL
+690 APRLSARPALL
-702 TRSMEEPPPGH
+702 NKSEEAAVAAACGYGNR
-713 PPAGAVPTPN
+713 PAEP
-723 GGSRQG
+723 
-729 EASSASPGCS
+729 SSLPEPF
-739 LLPESPMVMKKMMM
+739 PESPILMKKAVML
-753 VVNHGMEKAS
+753 NHGLEKSS
-763 SLGELA
+763 SLGEISHA
-769 QPPPGRAGQSDS
+769 AGAGPPSRQAHSDS

-792 ETPSPISDGRPG
+792 DTPSPTSDPRLNSQGKAG
-804 AAKSTRIP
+804 NSRIP
-812 QLAAKKS
+812 HLASKKNAAG
-819 PGEEDSSLAGEEVE
+819 GEEDSGSTGEETDSS
-833 LGQSK
+833 GQGK

>member
-1 MALPLGWALC
+1 MDLWSRVAVWILC
-11 GLLLPLLLPPAAGER
+11 GFLLQQGQGER
-26 APGAPLDPG
+26 LLASHLDETAIADCILTEREVANCHGPLTTPLYSMNAELGSGVLCSVDHSELVLR
-35 AIAEFCRIDP
+35 AEFCRIDKP
-45 ALCHA
+45 LCHD
-50 EEQQLSFEAVR
+50 EDEQLSFEAVR

-156 PRLAVNNVT
+156 PRLAVNNAT

-324 KELESHCGWAAPE
+324 KELESHCSWAAPE
-337 ALQRWL
+337 ALQKWL
-343 QLTHEVEVQYYNVK
+343 QLTHEVEVQYYNIK
-357 KQNAEKQLLVAKE
+357 KHNAEKQLLVAKE

-430 FQIVTNPGIHSL
+430 FQIVNNPGIHTL
-442 AAALN
+442 ASALN

-475 IVSPMSIQYAPWLLG
+475 IVSPMSIQ
-490 RRLSDRSSLSS
+490 S
-501 EDQSLWRCPA
+501 
-511 PALPSTVRQR
+511 PALPGTVRQR
-521 LAEPQQHLH
+521 LVDPQHAH
-530 SSQRL
+530 GSQR
-535 VESSGQGQSEVSPAW
+535 
-550 GSRAGRGSLRR
+550 
-561 TQNLSWGQSFSLDL
+561 
-575 AATTHP
+575 
-581 ASSPATTTTTTTT
+581 
-594 SSSSSSS
+594 
-601 SAAAA
+601 
-606 SPSASST
+606 
-613 FYSSCSTSAAAACHG
+613 
-628 HPVYYHHT
+628 
-636 TSSYLLQMD
+636 
-645 SFLGLPPPDVTS
+645 
-657 GARCHAESFGD
+657 D

-675 PSIPHLSDPQRPCSS
+675 SSIPHMSDHQRIPSS
-690 APRLLAARPHLL
+690 APKLLAARPNLL
-702 TRSMEEPPPGH
+702 GRSIEEAASGH
-713 PPAGAVPTPN
+713 PAICAATSNGSSRHMEVSSLGA
-723 GGSRQG
+723 
-729 EASSASPGCS
+729 
-739 LLPESPMVMKKMMM
+739 LPERLSESPMVMKKMMM
-753 VVNHGMEKAS
+753 VNHGMEKSS
-763 SLGELA
+763 SLGEISH
-769 QPPPGRAGQSDS
+769 PTAGKHSHSDS

-786 PSSTEP
+786 PSSTDP
-792 ETPSPISDGRPG
+792 DTPSPISDSRPNSV
-804 AAKSTRIP
+804 KNTRIP
-812 QLAAKKS
+812 QLAAKKN
-819 PGEEDSSLAGEEVE
+819 PGDEDSSLTGDEVD

>member
-1 MALPLGWALC
+1 
-11 GLLLPLLLPPAAGER
+11 
-26 APGAPLDPG
+26 
-35 AIAEFCRIDP
+35 
-45 ALCHA
+45 
-50 EEQQLSFEAVR
+50 
-61 NIHKQMDDD
+61 MDDD

-117 TSEVYNWTVEEVV
+117 TSEVYNWTVDEVV
-130 QWLITYVELPQ
+130 QWLISYVELPQ

-165 MMGTVLKMTDR
+165 MMGSVLKMTDR

-337 ALQRWL
+337 ALQKWL

-419 HRWQQIELLCG
+419 HRWQQIEMLCG
-430 FQIVTNPGIHSL
+430 FQIVNNPGIHTL
-442 AAALN
+442 ASALN
-447 IDPSWMGTPR
+447 IDPGWMGTPR

-475 IVSPMSIQYAPWLLG
+475 LVSPMSIQ
-490 RRLSDRSSLSS
+490 S
-501 EDQSLWRCPA
+501 

-521 LAEPQQHLH
+521 LVEPQHAH
-530 SSQRL
+530 GSQRL
-535 VESSGQGQSEVSPAW
+535 VESYAHGQNESGQAAHFL
-550 GSRAGRGSLRR
+550 AGRASLRR
-561 TQNLSWGQSFSLDL
+561 MHSLSSGQPFSCDGHG
-575 AATTHP
+575 AGP
-581 ASSPATTTTTTTT
+581 ASATASST
-594 SSSSSSS
+594 SCSS
-601 SAAAA
+601 SATTA
-606 SPSASST
+606 SAP
-613 FYSSCSTSAAAACHG
+613 ACHV
-628 HPVYYHHT
+628 HPLCYHHT
-636 TSSYLLQMD
+636 TSSYFLQMD
-645 SFLGLPPPDVTS
+645 STPDLPPPDVTS
-657 GARCHAESFGD
+657 GIRCRTESFGD

-675 PSIPHLSDPQRPCSS
+675 PSIAHLSEQQRLPSP
-690 APRLLAARPHLL
+690 APRLLPARPGALG
-702 TRSMEEPPPGH
+702 RPAEE
-713 PPAGAVPTPN
+713 AAAPN
-723 GGSRQG
+723 GGSRHA
-729 EASSASPGCS
+729 EAAAPPERLS
-739 LLPESPMVMKKMMM
+739 ESPVVTKRMAM
-753 VVNHGMEKAS
+753 VNHGLEKAC
-763 SLGELA
+763 SLGELSA
-769 QPPPGRAGQSDS
+769 AGGKHGHSDS

-792 ETPSPISDGRPG
+792 DTPSPTCDARPNSV
-804 AAKSTRIP
+804 KNTRIP

-819 PGEEDSSLAGEEVE
+819 PGDEDSAPAAEEADP
-833 LGQSK
+833 GQSK

-844 IFKKPKK
+844 IFKKPRK

>member
-1 MALPLGWALC
+1 MDVTPGLAVWLLWAL
-11 GLLLPLLLPPAAGER
+11 LLHHGQGEKP
-26 APGAPLDPG
+26 PGASPEES
-35 AIAEFCRIDP
+35 AVAEFCRIDKP
-45 ALCHA
+45 LCHN
-50 EEQQLSFEAVR
+50 EDEQLSFEAVR

-117 TSEVYNWTVEEVV
+117 ASEVYNWTVDEVV

-156 PRLAVNNVT
+156 PRLAITNAT
-165 MMGTVLKMTDR
+165 MTGTVLKMTDR

-259 AQEEHRSVE
+259 AQEEHRTVE

-324 KELESHCGWAAPE
+324 KELESHSSWYAPE
-337 ALQRWL
+337 ALQKWL
-343 QLTHEVEVQYYNVK
+343 QLTHEVEVQYYNIK

-419 HRWQQIELLCG
+419 HRWQQIEILCG
-430 FQIVTNPGIHSL
+430 FQIVNNPGIHTL
-442 AAALN
+442 VAALN
-447 IDPSWMGTPR
+447 IDPSWMGSAR

-470 DLDEE
+470 DMDEE
-475 IVSPMSIQYAPWLLG
+475 IVSPVSLQSPSLH
-490 RRLSDRSSLSS
+490 SS
-501 EDQSLWRCPA
+501 
-511 PALPSTVRQR
+511 VRQR
-521 LAEPQQHLH
+521 LVEPQHVLG
-530 SSQRL
+530 SQRL
-535 VESSGQGQSEVSPAW
+535 VESE
-550 GSRAGRGSLRR
+550 GSHYVPGRVSLRR
-561 TQNLSWGQSFSLDL
+561 MRSLSSGQSFSSDVHGTSPPS
-575 AATTHP
+575 AVT
-581 ASSPATTTTTTTT
+581 SSC
-594 SSSSSSS
+594 SSSSST
-601 SAAAA
+601 A
-606 SPSASST
+606 
-613 FYSSCSTSAAAACHG
+613 STSAPTFHV
-628 HPVYYHHT
+628 HPVYYHHST
-636 TSSYLLQMD
+636 AYFLQMD
-645 SFLGLPPPDVTS
+645 PYPDPPPPDAQS
-657 GARCHAESFGD
+657 GMSYRSDSLGD
-668 LTRCDSD
+668 LTHSDSE
-675 PSIPHLSDPQRPCSS
+675 SSLHTSDRP
-690 APRLLAARPHLL
+690 RFTQLAAKPQQL
-702 TRSMEEPPPGH
+702 TRAMDETLYAPTSNGSHRLAEAALG
-713 PPAGAVPTPN
+713 GALV
-723 GGSRQG
+723 
-729 EASSASPGCS
+729 EK
-739 LLPESPMVMKKMMM
+739 LPESPALVKKALFLQ
-753 VVNHGMEKAS
+753 NHGLEKS
-763 SLGELA
+763 YSVGELG
-769 QPPPGRAGQSDS
+769 PVGLGGGGPLHSDS

-786 PSSTEP
+786 PSSPEP
-792 ETPSPISDGRPG
+792 EIPSPVGDSRAHHGRN
-804 AAKSTRIP
+804 TRIP
-812 QLAAKKS
+812 HLAGKKHA
-819 PGEEDSSLAGEEVE
+819 GEEDSGSTGEETDS
-833 LGQSK
+833 GQGK

>member
-1 MALPLGWALC
+1 TGCLTLVFSPS
-11 GLLLPLLLPPAAGER
+11 
-26 APGAPLDPG
+26 
-35 AIAEFCRIDP
+35 AEFCRIDKP
-45 ALCHA
+45 LCHD
-50 EEQQLSFEAVR
+50 EDEQLSFEAVR

-117 TSEVYNWTVEEVV
+117 TSEVYNWTVDEVV

-156 PRLAVNNVT
+156 PRLAVNNAT
-165 MMGTVLKMTDR
+165 MMGSVLKMTDR

-324 KELESHCGWAAPE
+324 KELESHCSWAAPE
-337 ALQRWL
+337 ALQKWL
-343 QLTHEVEVQYYNVK
+343 QLTHEVEVQYYNIK

-430 FQIVTNPGIHSL
+430 FQIVNNPGIHTL
-442 AAALN
+442 ASALN

-457 PNPSHFIMTDDVD
+457 PNPSHFIMTDD
-470 DLDEE
+470 
-475 IVSPMSIQYAPWLLG
+475 
-490 RRLSDRSSLSS
+490 SLSS
-501 EDQSLWRCPA
+501 CLQCSPLSLLTA

-521 LAEPQQHLH
+521 LVDPQHAH
-530 SSQRL
+530 GSQR
-535 VESSGQGQSEVSPAW
+535 
-550 GSRAGRGSLRR
+550 
-561 TQNLSWGQSFSLDL
+561 
-575 AATTHP
+575 
-581 ASSPATTTTTTTT
+581 
-594 SSSSSSS
+594 
-601 SAAAA
+601 
-606 SPSASST
+606 
-613 FYSSCSTSAAAACHG
+613 
-628 HPVYYHHT
+628 
-636 TSSYLLQMD
+636 
-645 SFLGLPPPDVTS
+645 
-657 GARCHAESFGD
+657 D
-668 LTRCDSD
+668 LTRCDSES
-675 PSIPHLSDPQRPCSS
+675 SIPHLSDHQRIPSS
-690 APRLLAARPHLL
+690 APKLLAARPNLL
-702 TRSMEEPPPGH
+702 TRSIEEAAPGH
-713 PPAGAVPTPN
+713 PAIGAPTPN
-723 GGSRQG
+723 GGSRHAD
-729 EASSASPGCS
+729 ASALGALPER
-739 LLPESPMVMKKMMM
+739 LPESPMVMKKMMM
-753 VVNHGMEKAS
+753 VNHGMEKSS
-763 SLGELA
+763 SLGEISH
-769 QPPPGRAGQSDS
+769 PTAGKHSHSDS

-786 PSSTEP
+786 PSSTDP
-792 ETPSPISDGRPG
+792 DTPSPISDCRLSS
-804 AAKSTRIP
+804 AKSTRIP

-819 PGEEDSSLAGEEVE
+819 PGDEDSSLTGDEVD

>member
-1 MALPLGWALC
+1 P
-11 GLLLPLLLPPAAGER
+11 
-26 APGAPLDPG
+26 
-35 AIAEFCRIDP
+35 AEFCRIDQ
-45 ALCHA
+45 ALCHD

-86 DLNYHDPTV
+86 DLNYHDPAV

-117 TSEVYNWTVEEVV
+117 TSEGKKRAKSQEILSQEPCSRVS
-130 QWLITYVELPQ
+130 LPPGVSLVPVAVP
-141 YEETFRKLQLSGHAM
+141 TAGVSPVLC
-156 PRLAVNNVT
+156 RLAVNNAT

-324 KELESHCGWAAPE
+324 KELESHCSWAAPE
-337 ALQRWL
+337 ALQKWL
-343 QLTHEVEVQYYNVK
+343 QLTHEVEVQYYNIK

-430 FQIVTNPGIHSL
+430 FQIVNNPGIPSL
-442 AAALN
+442 ASALN
-447 IDPSWMGTPR
+447 IDPGWMGTPR

-475 IVSPMSIQYAPWLLG
+475 LVVSRVVVVA
-490 RRLSDRSSLSS
+490 
-501 EDQSLWRCPA
+501 A

-521 LAEPQQHLH
+521 LAEPQHGH
-530 SSQRL
+530 GSQR
-535 VESSGQGQSEVSPAW
+535 
-550 GSRAGRGSLRR
+550 
-561 TQNLSWGQSFSLDL
+561 
-575 AATTHP
+575 
-581 ASSPATTTTTTTT
+581 
-594 SSSSSSS
+594 
-601 SAAAA
+601 
-606 SPSASST
+606 
-613 FYSSCSTSAAAACHG
+613 
-628 HPVYYHHT
+628 
-636 TSSYLLQMD
+636 
-645 SFLGLPPPDVTS
+645 
-657 GARCHAESFGD
+657 D

-675 PSIPHLSDPQRPCSS
+675 SSIPHLSDHQRVPSS
-690 APRLLAARPHLL
+690 APKLLAARPTLL
-702 TRSMEEPPPGH
+702 TRSMEEAVPGPPG
-713 PPAGAVPTPN
+713 PGAPTPN
-723 GGSRQG
+723 GGSRHG
-729 EASSASPGCS
+729 EPSA
-739 LLPESPMVMKKMMM
+739 LAALQERLPESPMVMKKMMM
-753 VVNHGMEKAS
+753 VNHGMEKSS
-763 SLGELA
+763 SLGEISH
-769 QPPPGRAGQSDS
+769 PTAGKPSHSDS

-786 PSSTEP
+786 PSSTDP
-792 ETPSPISDGRPG
+792 DTPSPISDCRPSG
-804 AAKSTRIP
+804 ARNTRIP

-819 PGEEDSSLAGEEVE
+819 PGDEDSSLTGDEVDP
-833 LGQSK
+833 GQSK

>member
-1 MALPLGWALC
+1 P
-11 GLLLPLLLPPAAGER
+11 
-26 APGAPLDPG
+26 
-35 AIAEFCRIDP
+35 AEFCRIDK
-45 ALCHA
+45 ALCHD
-50 EEQQLSFEAVR
+50 EDEQLSFEAVR

-86 DLNYHDPTV
+86 DLNYHDPAV

-117 TSEVYNWTVEEVV
+117 TSEVYNWTVDEVV
-130 QWLITYVELPQ
+130 QWLISYVELPQ

-324 KELESHCGWAAPE
+324 KELESHCSWAAPE
-337 ALQRWL
+337 ALQKWL
-343 QLTHEVEVQYYNVK
+343 QLTHEVEVQYYNIK

-430 FQIVTNPGIHSL
+430 FQIVNNPGIHSL
-442 AAALN
+442 ASALN
-447 IDPSWMGTPR
+447 IDPGWMGTPR
-457 PNPSHFIMTDDVD
+457 PNPSHFIMTDDAVP
-470 DLDEE
+470 
-475 IVSPMSIQYAPWLLG
+475 SA
-490 RRLSDRSSLSS
+490 LSCLVA
-501 EDQSLWRCPA
+501 A

-521 LAEPQQHLH
+521 LVEPQHGH
-530 SSQRL
+530 GSQR
-535 VESSGQGQSEVSPAW
+535 
-550 GSRAGRGSLRR
+550 
-561 TQNLSWGQSFSLDL
+561 
-575 AATTHP
+575 
-581 ASSPATTTTTTTT
+581 
-594 SSSSSSS
+594 
-601 SAAAA
+601 
-606 SPSASST
+606 
-613 FYSSCSTSAAAACHG
+613 
-628 HPVYYHHT
+628 
-636 TSSYLLQMD
+636 
-645 SFLGLPPPDVTS
+645 
-657 GARCHAESFGD
+657 D

-675 PSIPHLSDPQRPCSS
+675 SSIPHLSDHQRIPSS
-690 APRLLAARPHLL
+690 APKLLAARPTLL
-702 TRSMEEPPPGH
+702 TRSMEEAVPGPPG
-713 PPAGAVPTPN
+713 PGAPTPN
-723 GGSRQG
+723 GGSRHG
-729 EASSASPGCS
+729 EPSA
-739 LLPESPMVMKKMMM
+739 LAALQERLPESPMVMKKMMM
-753 VVNHGMEKAS
+753 VNHGMEKSS
-763 SLGELA
+763 SLGEISH
-769 QPPPGRAGQSDS
+769 PTAGKPSHSDS

-786 PSSTEP
+786 PSSTDP
-792 ETPSPISDGRPG
+792 DTPSPISDCRPSG
-804 AAKSTRIP
+804 ARNTRIP

-819 PGEEDSSLAGEEVE
+819 PGDEDSSLTGDEVD